1 MICIFLVVIC
11 DLNIEVFFSSYFYR
25 ITAYRIGKVLIQLI
39 TRNYAIMLCW
49 YEMKRLGRGISIM
62 FSINIIS
69 IDYCLRIK
77 KK

>member
-39 TRNYAIMLCW
+39 TRNFAIMF
-49 YEMKRLGRGISIM
+49 SINII
-62 FSINIIS
+62 SINIIS

-77 KK
+77 KNKDYEI